1 MTEAAKGHFAM
12 ALFAALI
19 AGSFALG
26 GMAANLIDPG
36 ALTAARFVIAAA
48 LMAGIALAGPGI
60 SRAHLTTST
69 WRYLVMGGLLSAY
82 FVLMFEAL
90 KVAEPVSTGAVFT
103 LTPLLASGFGWL
115 FLRQI
120 TTKFNIAAMLIGACG
135 AVWVIFRGDVD
146 AILGFRVGL
155 GERIFFLGVVAH
167 AAYAPLVRLF
177 NRGEPVLTFTTGTLL
192 AGATITTLWA
202 ARDLAATEWTTL
214 PLIVWITLA
223 YLAVATTAGTFFL
236 LQFSALRLP
245 AGKVM
250 AYGYLTPT
258 FVILWQAALGQG
270 WVAPTV
276 WVGAALTC
284 VSLGLLAWR

>member
-12 ALFAALI
+12 ALFAFLI

-26 GMAANLIDPG
+26 GQAANLIDPG

-48 LMAGIALAGPGI
+48 FMAGIALAGPGI
-60 SRAHLTTST
+60 MRTDLTTAP
-69 WRYLVMGGLLSAY
+69 WRYLVMGGLLSVY

-90 KVAEPVSTGAVFT
+90 KIANPVSTSAVFT
-103 LTPLLASGFGWL
+103 LTPLCAAGFGWL

-120 TTKFNIAAMLIGACG
+120 TTAFNIIAMLIGACG
-135 AVWVIFRGDVD
+135 AVWVIFRGDVQ
-146 AILGFRVGL
+146 AILGFQVGL

-177 NRGEPVLTFTTGTLL
+177 NRGEPVLTFTTGTLM
-192 AGATITTLWA
+192 AGALVTTLWA
-202 ARDLAATEWTTL
+202 ANDLAATTWSSL
-214 PLIVWITLA
+214 PPIVWITLA
-223 YLAVATTAGTFFL
+223 YLAIATTAGTFFL

-276 WVGAALTC
+276 WLGVALTC
-284 VSLGLLAWR
+284 VSLALLARR

>member
-1 MTEAAKGHFAM
+1 M

-26 GMAANLIDPG
+26 GQAANLIDPG

-48 LMAGIALAGPGI
+48 FMAGLALAGPGI
-60 SRAHLTTST
+60 TRSHLTVSS
-69 WRYLVMGGLLSAY
+69 WRYLVMGGLLSVY

-90 KVAEPVSTGAVFT
+90 KIADPVSTGAVFT

-120 TTKFNIAAMLIGACG
+120 TTRFNILAMLIGACG

-177 NRGEPVLTFTTGTLL
+177 NRGEPVLTFTTGTLI
-192 AGATITTLWA
+192 AGALVTTVWA
-202 ARDLAATEWTTL
+202 AGDLMATEWTTL
-214 PLIVWITLA
+214 PAIVWITLA
-223 YLAVATTAGTFFL
+223 YLAIATTAGTFFL

-276 WVGAALTC
+276 WAGAALTC

>member
-12 ALFAALI
+12 ALFAFLI

-26 GMAANLIDPG
+26 GQAANLIDPS
-36 ALTAARFVIAAA
+36 ALTAARFIIAAA
-48 LMAGIALAGPGI
+48 FMAGLALAGPGI
-60 SRAHLTTST
+60 TRSDLTTSP
-69 WRYLVMGGLLSAY
+69 WRYLVMGGLLSVY

-90 KVAEPVSTGAVFT
+90 KIAEPVSTAAVFT
-103 LTPLLASGFGWL
+103 LTPLFAAGFGWL

-120 TTKFNIAAMLIGACG
+120 TTLFNIGAMLIGACG

-146 AILGFRVGL
+146 AILGFQIGL

-177 NRGEPVLTFTTGTLL
+177 NRGEPVLTFTTGTLM
-192 AGATITTLWA
+192 AGALVTTIWA
-202 ARDLAATEWTTL
+202 ADDLAATDWAAL
-214 PLIVWITLA
+214 PAIVWITLG
-223 YLAVATTAGTFFL
+223 YLAIATTAGTFFL

-276 WVGAALTC
+276 WAGAALTC
-284 VSLGLLAWR
+284 VSLGLLARR